1 MVGEGR
7 VSINS
12 LGGNSR
18 HFCGKSMG
26 LEIRVVQYSLGLPGS
41 SSHRNGTDAEVWSGG
56 VSVPDLSGDC
66 LGPYARGFGI
76 SSDLGGVKR
85 GSSSASDSISLS
97 KCLYLVTCL
106 CFKGCDLFVLGR
118 QWGKETR

>member
-1 MVGEGR
+1 
-7 VSINS
+7 
-12 LGGNSR
+12 
-18 HFCGKSMG
+18 
-26 LEIRVVQYSLGLPGS
+26 
-41 SSHRNGTDAEVWSGG
+41 
-56 VSVPDLSGDC
+56 
-66 LGPYARGFGI
+66 
-76 SSDLGGVKR
+76 VKR

>member
-12 LGGNSR
+12 LGGSSR

-26 LEIRVVQYSLGLPGS
+26 LEIRVGQYSLGLPGS
-41 SSHRNGTDAEVWSGG
+41 SSHRNGTDAEEWSGG

-66 LGPYARGFGI
+66 LGPYASGFGI
-76 SSDLGGVKR
+76 SSNLGGVKL
-85 GSSSASDSISLS
+85 GSSSASGAIALS
-97 KCLYLVTCL
+97 KCLYLL
-106 CFKGCDLFVLGR
+106 SRD
-118 QWGKETR
+118 